1 MILEMLDFQG
11 YLHFQEIAMIS
22 RWPCICWDIFPT
34 TVVKYHVNSCYIS
47 DISTKLE
54 LQAPGADRKKTQFF
68 PLFFGC
74 PKIGDSFRIP
84 LAAECMEITTGRSSI
99 LRWKGLNR
107 CEKSDPCL
115 LNELFGLPQISGSRV
130 LFAGVLK
137 RIFSGEFFNLLL
149 VFFSGRFA
157 VFFASPG
164 SKNTWGRWTMDEK
177 LSEQLGFWGPYE
189 IKGIPVSH
197 RQFWGT
203 LRQAGSTL
211 WLNQPGINNL
221 QYWASQA
228 AKRLQHIST
237 SPWVKILCWMPV
249 KQSSIFGVQ
258 TCSSLY

>member
-149 VFFSGRFA
+149 VFFPVVLRYFLPA
-157 VFFASPG
+157 QDRKTLEEDEPWMKNCQNNWVFGVHTKSRAYLCHIGNFG
-164 SKNTWGRWTMDEK
+164 GLWGRQV
-177 LSEQLGFWGPYE
+177 QLYGW
-189 IKGIPVSH
+189 
-197 RQFWGT
+197 
-203 LRQAGSTL
+203 
-211 WLNQPGINNL
+211 
-221 QYWASQA
+221 
-228 AKRLQHIST
+228 IS
-237 SPWVKILCWMPV
+237 
-249 KQSSIFGVQ
+249 
-258 TCSSLY
+258 